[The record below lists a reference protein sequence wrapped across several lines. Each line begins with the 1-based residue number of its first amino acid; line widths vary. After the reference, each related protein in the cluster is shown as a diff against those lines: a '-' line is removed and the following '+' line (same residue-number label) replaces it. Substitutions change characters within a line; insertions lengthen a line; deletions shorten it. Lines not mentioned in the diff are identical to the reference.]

1 MQKNIA
7 IIGNGL
13 SALLSAISIS
23 KLGINVQLFD
33 QKKSLHESNL
43 VTFLSEHSLG
53 FINKLGFEKKLF
65 LSYENI
71 NEIECLYFNKK
82 TEKKTELNFIS
93 SNENLMG
100 KILPNKF
107 LYNTIYEKLLKIPN
121 IKIHSDIIKAI
132 EFNDGYVTL
141 EANNN
146 IFKTNL
152 VIVADGKNS
161 FIKKI
166 LPNNFITKQFNQTAL
181 SINLELER
189 ISQNKAYQYFTK
201 DGPLAVL
208 PVTNKTSSIVWSLKN
223 NSEILKFSSQ
233 ELEDKIKK
241 IMGSDYKSLKLST
254 VEKYPL
260 SFQYSKKI
268 TYKNLV
274 IIGDTAHSIHPL
286 AGQGLNLTIKDIVS
300 LSSIIRK
307 YLNLGYEIQSN
318 LILDDFANVRSADNA
333 TYSFSTMFMSNLFLS
348 ENKIINKS
356 IELSFKVLNRIPMI
370 KNKIIKSATG
380 VNYQ

>member
-107 LYNTIYEKLLKIPN
+107 N
-121 IKIHSDIIKAI
+121 
-132 EFNDGYVTL
+132 FCC
-141 EANNN
+141 
-146 IFKTNL
+146 
-152 VIVADGKNS
+152 GK
-161 FIKKI
+161 
-166 LPNNFITKQFNQTAL
+166 
-181 SINLELER
+181 
-189 ISQNKAYQYFTK
+189 Y
-201 DGPLAVL
+201 
-208 PVTNKTSSIVWSLKN
+208 
-223 NSEILKFSSQ
+223 
-233 ELEDKIKK
+233 
-241 IMGSDYKSLKLST
+241 
-254 VEKYPL
+254 
-260 SFQYSKKI
+260 
-268 TYKNLV
+268 
-274 IIGDTAHSIHPL
+274 
-286 AGQGLNLTIKDIVS
+286 
-300 LSSIIRK
+300 
-307 YLNLGYEIQSN
+307 
-318 LILDDFANVRSADNA
+318 
-333 TYSFSTMFMSNLFLS
+333 
-348 ENKIINKS
+348 
-356 IELSFKVLNRIPMI
+356 
-370 KNKIIKSATG
+370 
-380 VNYQ
+380 